1 VVDVAEE
8 IAVPGERATVDS
20 EDNLETSLLGTLEE
34 ISCLVVSHTGN
45 VTDTLTNIARLIQ
58 QRFHSDVCSVYLLA
72 ADHLHLILSATVGL
86 DASSVGHVRMRLNQG
101 LVGLVGERR
110 QPQVFADATAHPRF
124 KYFPESGEERYQSFL
139 GVPIIE
145 RGSLLGV
152 MVVQTIEPRQFSRD
166 DVRAVAN
173 AASQLSPI
181 VNDARFMHESQLQ
194 AERLRVVQVTM
205 RTVQDIVNNCLNQ
218 LQLLRL
224 AAESLVPD
232 ESLILFDE
240 AIRNASEKLRALGN
254 MEVFAEKLMAAGTG
268 LDVEGSKALDPLTDL
283 HDGRYVQERL
293 AAEIARAQRHQS
305 SLTVLTLDLNDFKRI
320 NNRYGYP
327 AGNLALQ
334 RFAKRLSSA
343 IRASD
348 LAVRMSGDEFVV
360 LLPECKLGQIQ
371 AVLNRLSPLE
381 IEVEGSKVS
390 FALWAGWAEYRVGE
404 TPEQLLQRAD
414 HSLCVDKQNRKREPQ
429 PVA

>member
-1 VVDVAEE
+1 
-8 IAVPGERATVDS
+8 VDS

-390 FALWAGWAEYRVGE
+390 FALWAGWAEYRVGG